1 MNKLYDLINDT
12 KKLCYFAFTVSL
24 ILHIAAFIVFYFNG
38 AILMDESLTL
48 LNGRF
53 LADYGSDCFGEHLP
67 IYFDNW
73 IFGGQSPFATYL
85 VALMVKV
92 FGYNLAVTR
101 IPMLLFSELGLIAFY
116 FFLKNLHLEEKYVNV
131 VFLLACFSPW
141 HIFNSVYTLDCNFM
155 PHILMVGMAF
165 LSKAINTKKS
175 VHFVFSMIFFA
186 LCFYCYIASSIIVT
200 LILFITYILLLRT
213 NRISIKNAIISVVAF
228 TVVALPFI
236 LSGLVQLDIIDD
248 FKLFGFS
255 ISKMPNYDRSQTLSF
270 KHFYKKLFNGILM
283 TVFPDIFIFKGIG
296 MMNSFN
302 YTNFTGGIALLS
314 GIYFLIA
321 TYLKKLNKE
330 LSLVRIFSF
339 AFIVTYIINVS
350 LTFFYTATYR
360 YYSFN
365 YILILIEGIGFVYIS
380 KKIKSISLKKIVAI
394 FLFISVIIS
403 SANYY
408 LQFNKEALN
417 SNYWYINSFTESVEY
432 AEKLGY
438 KSIAICFD
446 NDEETHLSPWSRN
459 SVALRLYDYDNI
471 ESFYSLEDELSTF
484 INCPTAVPLTK
495 DNHYYYKEIKK
506 NESVIDECL
515 IMTNEEIKIAKFD
528 KSKYKTISFG
538 EYAIAYK

>member
-270 KHFYKKLFNGILM
+270 KHVYKKLFNGILM

-302 YTNFTGGIALLS
+302 YTNFTGGIA
-314 GIYFLIA
+314 
-321 TYLKKLNKE
+321 
-330 LSLVRIFSF
+330 
-339 AFIVTYIINVS
+339 
-350 LTFFYTATYR
+350 
-360 YYSFN
+360 
-365 YILILIEGIGFVYIS
+365 
-380 KKIKSISLKKIVAI
+380 
-394 FLFISVIIS
+394 
-403 SANYY
+403 
-408 LQFNKEALN
+408 
-417 SNYWYINSFTESVEY
+417 
-432 AEKLGY
+432 
-438 KSIAICFD
+438 
-446 NDEETHLSPWSRN
+446 
-459 SVALRLYDYDNI
+459 
-471 ESFYSLEDELSTF
+471 
-484 INCPTAVPLTK
+484 
-495 DNHYYYKEIKK
+495 
-506 NESVIDECL
+506 
-515 IMTNEEIKIAKFD
+515 
-528 KSKYKTISFG
+528 
-538 EYAIAYK
+538 